1 MAGCTVLVTADRRKS
16 ELAAALQRRGAEVRH
31 APALSMIPHVDDEQL
46 LAGTRSLIE
55 QPPDVVVVTTGIGFR
70 SWVEAA
76 DAHGLA
82 DRLLEVLADARLVA
96 RGPKA
101 RGAIQ
106 AAGLTADWVA
116 ESETSAEIAD
126 VLLGEGVAGLRIAV
140 QHHGAGADGLDVV
153 FAEAGADVASLV
165 VYRWGPSPDPEAV
178 RASVEAAAVGEIDA
192 VVFTSAPGAEAWLS
206 AAEEH
211 GVGRLVVS
219 RFRDGS
225 MVAAA
230 VGPVTAKPLEHR
242 GVTPLQPERGRLGAL
257 VRTLVAHYEHAETV
271 ALATV
276 AGVLQIR
283 SRVAVLD
290 GEVLPLSP
298 SSLEVL
304 RLLASRR
311 GEVVTRDDVLDVLPG
326 DSRDPHAAEVAVAR
340 LREATGRRD
349 LVKTV
354 VKRGYRLELA

>member
-31 APALSMIPHVDDEQL
+31 APALSMIPHADDEQL
-46 LAGTRSLIE
+46 LAGTRDLVE
-55 QPPDVVVVTTGIGFR
+55 RPPDVVVVTTGIGFR

-82 DRLLEVLADARLVA
+82 DRLLEVLADARIVA

-153 FAEAGADVASLV
+153 FAEAGAEVASLV
-165 VYRWGPSPDPEAV
+165 VYRWGPPPDPEAL

-219 RFRDGS
+219 RFQDGS

-230 VGPVTAKPLEHR
+230 VGPVTARPLEHR

-257 VRTLVAHYEHAETV
+257 VRTLVAHYEQAETV

-276 AGVLQIR
+276 AGTLQIR

-304 RLLASRR
+304 RLLAARR

-349 LVKTV
+349 LVRTV